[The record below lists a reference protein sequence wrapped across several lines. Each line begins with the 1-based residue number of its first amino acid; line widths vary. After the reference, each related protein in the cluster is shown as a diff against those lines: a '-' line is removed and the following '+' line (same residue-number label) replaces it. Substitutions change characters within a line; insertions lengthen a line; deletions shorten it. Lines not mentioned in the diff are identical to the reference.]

1 MLIDGMANDPDVPLS
16 LEGGPDDRQE
26 ADGVPVPKRTVPVA
40 SPDVIDITA
49 MIAGFDPSSPHG
61 RRGEQQ

>member
-1 MLIDGMANDPDVPLS
+1 MANDPDVPLS
-16 LEGGPDDRQE
+16 LEGGTDDRQE
-26 ADGVPVPKRTVPVA
+26 DSVPIPRRQVPAA

-61 RRGEQQ
+61 RRGEQP